1 MKKNL
6 LSLLLFPMLAIMAIP
21 ANSQSVAP
29 KGAKTLVAYFS
40 RVGNSRPFPSVEA
53 VSSASRPR
61 GNTILVADMVHK
73 AVGGDRFPIMTV
85 DPYPALYRETT
96 DVAMKEQN
104 ANARPKL
111 ATRVTNMADYDVIF
125 LGFPIWWGTLPMAIF
140 SFLDEYDLSGKTI
153 IPFCTHGG
161 SQLGR
166 SIDDIRKLEPRANVS
181 EGLAVRA
188 EGAARASGEVNAWL
202 ARLGY

>member
-1 MKKNL
+1 
-6 LSLLLFPMLAIMAIP
+6 
-21 ANSQSVAP
+21 
-29 KGAKTLVAYFS
+29 
-40 RVGNSRPFPSVEA
+40 
-53 VSSASRPR
+53 
-61 GNTILVADMVHK
+61 MVHK